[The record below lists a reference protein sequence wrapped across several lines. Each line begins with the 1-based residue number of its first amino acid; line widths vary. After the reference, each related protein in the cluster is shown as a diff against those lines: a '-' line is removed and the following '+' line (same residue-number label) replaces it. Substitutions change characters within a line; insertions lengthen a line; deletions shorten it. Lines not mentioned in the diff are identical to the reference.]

1 MSTINPFK
9 GHIVSEVGHILSEP
23 QQTGFT
29 LNQVSMSS
37 KIMYSLYKEM
47 CIDES
52 IELVKISM
60 YRHITITVYNLSF
73 HQRKSYRSYICEDF
87 ILVVA
92 ETQNQVTDEFK
103 LAFDKH
109 V

>member
-1 MSTINPFK
+1 
-9 GHIVSEVGHILSEP
+9 
-23 QQTGFT
+23 
-29 LNQVSMSS
+29 
-37 KIMYSLYKEM
+37 M

-92 ETQNQVTDEFK
+92 ETENPVTDEFK
-103 LAFDKH
+103 LACDKL
-109 V
+109 VEEKKLCVPTEKIVGIIKVSLSCTWTKIYCLLKV